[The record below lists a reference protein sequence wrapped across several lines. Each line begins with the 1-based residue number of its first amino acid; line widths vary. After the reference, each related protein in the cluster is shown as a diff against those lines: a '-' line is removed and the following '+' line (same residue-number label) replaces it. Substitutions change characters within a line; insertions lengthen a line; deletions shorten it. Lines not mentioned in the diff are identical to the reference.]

1 MTYEVVAKLKGID
14 DRGGAEGLIGAEI
27 WVDREA
33 LPPCD
38 PDEYYWVDLEG
49 LEVRNRRGEVLGEV
63 DYVMA
68 TGGNDVL
75 VLTGGGD
82 RLIPFARPVLQEV
95 DLDAATIVVDW
106 ETSYWEP

>member
-1 MTYEVVAKLKGID
+1 
-14 DRGGAEGLIGAEI
+14 
-27 WVDREA
+27 
-33 LPPCD
+33 
-38 PDEYYWVDLEG
+38 
-49 LEVRNRRGEVLGEV
+49 
-63 DYVMA
+63 MA
-68 TGGNDVL
+68 AGGNDVL